1 MAVYAVGDLQG
12 CLTEC
17 RRLLDR
23 LDFQPDRDRLWL
35 VGDIVNRGPESLEA
49 LRFVKG
55 LGDAAITVLG
65 NHDLNLLAVAY
76 GDRRPRKQDT
86 LTPILEA
93 PDREELLDWL
103 RHQPLF
109 HHDPA
114 LDFAMVH
121 AGLPPEWDLALA
133 KRLARE
139 VEAALQA
146 PDFAD
151 LLAQMYGDQPNRW
164 RDDLAG
170 IERLRFAINC
180 FTRMRYCTPAGQLR
194 MKPKGPPGTQGED
207 EIPWFEVP
215 GRRTAGQRI
224 VFGHW
229 STLGALESHNAF
241 ATDTGCVWGGELTA
255 LRLDTPQPQWLQVD
269 CAGALEPGAD

>member
-17 RRLLDR
+17 RKLLDR
-23 LDFQPDRDRLWL
+23 LDFDPGRDRLWL

-49 LRFVKG
+49 LRFVKE

-76 GDRRPRKQDT
+76 GDRRPRKKDT

-121 AGLPPEWDLALA
+121 AGLPPEWDLTLA

-139 VEAALQA
+139 VEAALQG
-146 PDFAD
+146 PDFTD
-151 LLAQMYGDQPNRW
+151 LLADMYGDQPDRW
-164 RDDLAG
+164 HDDLSG
-170 IERLRFAINC
+170 MERLRFAINC
-180 FTRMRYCTPAGQLR
+180 FTRMRYCTPEGRLR
-194 MKPKGPPGTQGED
+194 MKPKGPPGTQGAD

-215 GRRTAGQRI
+215 GRRTADQRI

-241 ATDTGCVWGGELTA
+241 ATDTGCVWGGKLTA
-255 LRLDTPQPQWLQVD
+255 LRLDTTQPQWLQVE